1 MEDIVNELLN
11 TIKWIPERE
20 RQSKWY
26 DEYLDKVN
34 QDLKNENNG
43 KMYTLR

>member
-1 MEDIVNELLN
+1 MEEIVLELLN
-11 TIKWIPERE
+11 TIKWIPEKE

-34 QDLKNENNG
+34 QDLKEEN
-43 KMYTLR
+43 KR